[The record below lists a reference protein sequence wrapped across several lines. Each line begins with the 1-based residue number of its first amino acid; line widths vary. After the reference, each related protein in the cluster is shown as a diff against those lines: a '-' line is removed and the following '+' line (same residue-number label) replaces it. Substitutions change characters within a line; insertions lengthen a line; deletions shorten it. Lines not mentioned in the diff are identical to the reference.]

1 MVVNGGVR
9 GVNTFADLE
18 ANAIPVNRVDR
29 GRWEDHFRVFRGG
42 GVKVWK
48 DKGEDKE
55 EVKKLLST
63 RWSKQDSIYFCAASE
78 WPSAS
83 GASLLQ
89 ELAVETARVQRIWDD
104 KPAHSAV
111 DTLTLPLLRMYNL
124 MIRGTVLTI
133 LCCLW

>member
-1 MVVNGGVR
+1 MVVKGGVR
-9 GVNTFADLE
+9 GGNTFADLE
-18 ANAIPVNRVDR
+18 ANVVPVNRVDG
-29 GRWEDHFRVFRGG
+29 GRWKDHFGRFRGG
-42 GVKVWK
+42 GLKVWK
-48 DKGEDKE
+48 DKGEDKA

-63 RWSKQDSIYFCAASE
+63 RWSKQDDIYFCAASE

-111 DTLTLPLLRMYNL
+111 DTLPLLRMYDF
-124 MIRGTVLTI
+124 M
-133 LCCLW
+133 

>member
-1 MVVNGGVR
+1 M
-9 GVNTFADLE
+9 
-18 ANAIPVNRVDR
+18 
-29 GRWEDHFRVFRGG
+29 
-42 GVKVWK
+42 WK